1 VTKDTGAFLRASAA
15 PDRRD
20 AAQLLL
26 VFRLPEY
33 TRLPLPDFYA
43 FGFCS
48 PMRALVVADLHYS
61 LPQFDWLLAAA
72 PQFDLVIFA
81 GDALDVG
88 SFVDFRAQIVVVKK
102 YLTLLSGI
110 TKVIL
115 CSGNHDL
122 DERSAEGEK
131 ISRWIGEVRELG
143 IAGDGDSLVIG
154 DTLFTV
160 CPWWDGPL
168 AKQRLEDQLF
178 EASANRPGRWIWV
191 HHAPPANSPTSWGG
205 KRFFGDVD
213 LVQWIA
219 RYQPSM
225 VISGHVHQS
234 PFIHDGSWFD
244 RLGDTWVFN
253 TGLQPGR
260 PPVYIVLDIDDGTA
274 FWLAADDARYID
286 LKAPL
291 SRPALPIVQPPPW
304 LISLDQ
310 IADPSLAKPQS
321 AAG

>member
-1 VTKDTGAFLRASAA
+1 
-15 PDRRD
+15 
-20 AAQLLL
+20 
-26 VFRLPEY
+26 
-33 TRLPLPDFYA
+33 
-43 FGFCS
+43 
-48 PMRALVVADLHYS
+48 MRCLVVADLHYS
-61 LPQFDWLLAAA
+61 LPQFDWLLSAA
-72 PQFDLVIFA
+72 PHFDLVIFA

-88 SFVDFRAQIVVVKK
+88 SFVDFRAQIVVVRK

-110 TKVIL
+110 TRVIL

-143 IAGDGDSLVIG
+143 VACDGDSLTIG

-168 AKQRLEDQLF
+168 VKARIDSQLCEAAAARLKQ
-178 EASANRPGRWIWV
+178 WIWV

-205 KRFFGDVD
+205 KRFFGDVE
-213 LVQWIA
+213 LAQWIQS
-219 RYQPSM
+219 YQPSM

-234 PFIHDGSWFD
+234 PFIPDGSWFD

-260 PPVYIVLDIDDGTA
+260 PPVYIVLDIDDGRA
-274 FWLAADDARYID
+274 FWLSAASKQCIALRAT
-286 LKAPL
+286 LQ
-291 SRPALPIVQPPPW
+291 RPAQPVTNPPAW
-304 LISLDQ
+304 LTSLGQ
-310 IADPSLAKPQS
+310 IADPSYHQ
-321 AAG
+321 